1 VGARYVIKVC
11 YSDNLNGV
19 MAGYHARE
27 GVSHVLAKAKMNG
40 FRTGAMLLVAAGC
53 FGTPLAPPALA
64 NPEDIFESFTSHI
77 RQQIQV
83 DKKFFL
89 DANVCTELFYKQ
101 MYKKPT
107 PPAMQGVSW
116 PGPAFAGVGDLT
128 LADCQT
134 RYPGGL
140 QDAREDF
147 SRTQSTLSLSLTF
160 YEFALVGDRNDDERY
175 SAAELQDIL
184 ESFGLRF
191 DSLGSP
197 SGHLA
202 TLTAKFD
209 DLRKSGN
216 LDHLMAS
223 MGALYDKGYRFT
235 SHDRRVLDQVMG

>member
-1 VGARYVIKVC
+1 
-11 YSDNLNGV
+11 

-27 GVSHVLAKAKMNG
+27 VVSYGLAKATMKG
-40 FRTGAMLLVAAGC
+40 VRSGAMVLVAAGC
-53 FGTPLAPPALA
+53 FGTPLAALA
-64 NPEDIFESFTSHI
+64 LPNPEDIFESFTSHI
-77 RQQIQV
+77 RQQIIV

-101 MYKKPT
+101 LYEKPD

-116 PGPAFAGVGDLT
+116 SGPALAGVGDLT
-128 LADCQT
+128 LADCHT

-140 QDAREDF
+140 EDAREDF
-147 SRTQSTLSLSLTF
+147 SRTPSSLSLSLTF

-202 TLTAKFD
+202 TLNEKFD
-209 DLRKSGN
+209 NLRKSGS

-223 MGALYDKGYRFT
+223 MGILYDKGYRFT
-235 SHDRRVLDQVMG
+235 SHDRTVLDQVMG

>member
-1 VGARYVIKVC
+1 
-11 YSDNLNGV
+11 
-19 MAGYHARE
+19 MAGYHAQE
-27 GVSHVLAKAKMNG
+27 VVTHGLAKVTMKG
-40 FRTGAMLLVAAGC
+40 FRTGAMVLVAAGF
-53 FGTPLAPPALA
+53 FGIPLAAPAFP

-101 MYKKPT
+101 LYEKPA

-116 PGPAFAGVGDLT
+116 KGPALAGVGDLS
-128 LADCQT
+128 LADCHA

-147 SRTQSTLSLSLTF
+147 SRTQSSLSLSLTF
-160 YEFALVGDRNDDERY
+160 YEFALVGDRNDDDRY
-175 SAAELQDIL
+175 SPAELQDIL

-191 DSLGSP
+191 DSFGSS

-202 TLTAKFD
+202 TLNEKFD

-216 LDHLMAS
+216 LDHLMTS

-235 SHDRRVLDQVMG
+235 SHDRTVLDQVIG